1 MTLQDWGAI
10 GELISAIA
18 VVVTL
23 IYLAKEIRVN
33 THALD
38 EGRKLALAQTY
49 QMRADALQAML
60 VDAADSEHV
69 GPIII
74 KLTGLG
80 YPEDVSAL
88 ARLDETEWRRFRMW
102 QITAD
107 ALGQHALPV
116 SARVPRSRILRGRLQ
131 GSCRAARR
139 DLEGARAHERT
150 SQLLCRDRTAES

>member
-60 VDAADSEHV
+60 VEAADSAHI

-88 ARLDETEWRRFRMW
+88 ATH
-102 QITAD
+102 TAD
-107 ALGQHALPV
+107 MLAHPRIGLLVMADASSGVSPQALPRV
-116 SARVPRSRILRGRLQ
+116 SLRRSDASRCT
-131 GSCRAARR
+131 S
-139 DLEGARAHERT
+139 RT
-150 SQLLCRDRTAES
+150 VKSLTSVAKR